1 VAPGVAEVAATLG
14 ADATELAA
22 TGGEDYELCACVP
35 AAARATAEE
44 AVDVTWVGEVREG
57 PAGVRLT
64 RNGEAVALEGFQH
77 RSRP

>member
-1 VAPGVAEVAATLG
+1 VAPGVAEVAAALG
-14 ADATELAA
+14 ADAAELAA

-35 AAARATAEE
+35 AAARAAAEE

-77 RSRP
+77 RS